1 MIKVEIFKE
10 KSNLIRR
17 YSICGHA
24 NYRSSGEDI
33 ICSAVSILGY
43 TVLRSLVEVCGIVE
57 NKITYKI
64 DEEIGLLDVTIPSD
78 LNEDIIE
85 KTQIVF
91 NTFEVG
97 IKSLVESYPKYISL
111 KYRGGVMND

>member
-10 KSNLIRR
+10 ESNKINR

-24 NYRSSGEDI
+24 NYRPSGEDI

-43 TVLRSLVEVCGIVE
+43 TVLRSLVEVCGIDE
-57 NKITYKI
+57 NEISYNI
-64 DEEIGLLDVTIPSD
+64 DEEIGLLDVTIPSN
-78 LNEDIIE
+78 LAKDIVE

-91 NTFEVG
+91 STFEVG